1 MQKLF
6 QTKKYSDRM
15 VLCTHLLELR
25 SQANGNVIY
34 LRKQF
39 LRQKAHF
46 LYLLA
51 GHYSLH
57 LYFENKQKI
66 FLKKPRC
73 LVTSQA

>member
-1 MQKLF
+1 MLKLF
-6 QTKKYSDRM
+6 QTEKYPDRM

-34 LRKQF
+34 LRKHF
-39 LRQKAHF
+39 LRQKVHF

-57 LYFENKQKI
+57 LYLENEQKI
-66 FLKKPRC
+66 F
-73 LVTSQA
+73 